1 MIHGR
6 RSSYENS
13 QLRQMKRAELA
24 REDERLMSFDRL
36 TPAKWGVLYSCLRK
50 RLDGYE
56 VVSVPPFLTIFNDG
70 KDYRVTQGWEEAL
83 DNCLDMPAARRDY
96 LKREMRYLIENPHA
110 YAETIGNMQI
120 RSPRWL

>member
-1 MIHGR
+1 
-6 RSSYENS
+6 
-13 QLRQMKRAELA
+13 MKRAELA

-83 DNCLDMPAARRDY
+83 DDCQDMPAARLDY
-96 LKREMRYLIENPHA
+96 LKREMRYLIDDPHA
-110 YAETIGNMQI
+110 YTETTGNI
-120 RSPRWL
+120 EVRSPRWY